1 MQMLTLRS
9 KFLYNV
15 KEKGYLFKSS
25 KHIRNNKIMQ

>member
-15 KEKGYLFKSS
+15 KEKGYFFLSQANISEITK
-25 KHIRNNKIMQ
+25 